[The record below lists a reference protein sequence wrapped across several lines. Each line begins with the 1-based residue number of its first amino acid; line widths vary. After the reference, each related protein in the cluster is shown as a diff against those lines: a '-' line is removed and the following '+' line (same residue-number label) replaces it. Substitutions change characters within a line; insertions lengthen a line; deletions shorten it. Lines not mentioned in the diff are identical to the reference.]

1 MTVDAAGANAAYIDQ
16 LYAQYQRD
24 PSALDQYWTAFFK
37 GFELGYQRSETDDT
51 AAVLEDASTSGP
63 GQDAYDMAQRITD
76 FGVLLELRQSVYSV
90 VGAYRQFGHLIAR
103 LDPLGH
109 SARSHP
115 LLALAEFGLSED
127 DLDKPLGGGGFLGQ
141 TDGTLRHLIEQL
153 HATYAGTLGVECESI
168 ADKDQRTWLQQR
180 MEPSL
185 NEPALSDSRKRQI
198 LERLMAAQ
206 EFERFLHTRH
216 VGKKRFSIEGGEA
229 LVPLLDTLIEI
240 GSAQG
245 LEEMVIG
252 MAHRGRLNV
261 LAHLLRKPYQVIL
274 GEFEGTARE
283 GHSAEEGDVKYHLG
297 YSYDHISAR
306 GRKIH
311 LSLSFNPSHL
321 ELVDPV
327 IEGIVHAKQDYL
339 HDTERCRVM
348 PVLIHGDAA
357 FTGQGTVAETL
368 NLSQLEGYRTGGSIH
383 IVINNQLGYTATPQE
398 TRFTP
403 YPTDVAQQIQ
413 APVFHV
419 NADDPEAVV
428 HAAELA
434 IGFRHEFKVDVLID
448 LWCYRRHGHSE
459 GDDPALTQPL
469 MYREIAR
476 HPTVVDQYAEKLVG
490 EGVVEAGEIK
500 AMHRHIRSQLDKA
513 QEMVEQALPL
523 PPPVPAFGGV
533 WKGLAPAGDD
543 WDAETAVDADRLTR
557 LGQVATKVPEG
568 FALSRTVQ
576 RIMTARREMAEGSQ
590 PVDWGCAEM
599 LALASLLQEHIP
611 VRLVGQDSQRGT
623 FAHRHAVWH
632 DVRSGQRH
640 VPLAHVDEEQGAFV
654 VLNTMLSELAV
665 LGFEYGISCADPRR
679 LVMWEA
685 QFGDFVNGAQLIID
699 QFISAGET
707 KWQRMSGLVL
717 LLPHGY
723 EGMGPDHSS
732 ARPERF
738 LQLCAKNNMQVCYPT
753 TPAQYFHLLRRQMQ
767 RRFRKPLILMMPKSL
782 LRNRQAV
789 SDLAAF
795 TQDGFQCVVDDPE
808 VGDVQS
814 VRRLVLC
821 SGKVYYDLAAGRGVE
836 NEIALVRLEQLYPFP
851 RDQIRT
857 VLERYTGIEEVL
869 WVQEEPRNMG
879 AWTFVECR
887 LDVLLD
893 GVPLRYVGRDEAA
906 SPATGFYRVHQAE
919 QEEIVSLAASFD
931 KISPAEESE
940 NGERGTNT

>member
-24 PSALDQYWTAFFK
+24 PGALDQHWTAFFE
-37 GFELGYQRSETDDT
+37 GFELGYQRSETDDS
-51 AAVLEDASTSGP
+51 AAVLEDASTGGP
-63 GQDAYDMAQRITD
+63 GRDTYDMTSRIID
-76 FGVLLELRQSVYSV
+76 YGVLLELSQSVYAMV
-90 VGAYRQFGHLIAR
+90 QAYRQFGHLIAR

-115 LLALAEFGLSED
+115 LLVLAEFGLSED
-127 DLDKPLGGGGFLGQ
+127 DLDKQLGSGGFLGR
-141 TDGTLRHLIEQL
+141 TDETLRHLIEQL
-153 HATYAGTLGVECESI
+153 HATYAGTLGVEYASI

-185 NEPALSDSRKRQI
+185 NQPVLADSQKRQI

-229 LVPLLDTLIEI
+229 LVPLLDTLVEI
-240 GSAQG
+240 GPAQG
-245 LEEMVIG
+245 MEEMVIG

-261 LAHLLRKPYQVIL
+261 LAHLLRKPYEVIL
-274 GEFEGTARE
+274 GEFEGAVSE
-283 GHSAEEGDVKYHLG
+283 AHFGEEGDVKYHLG
-297 YSYDHISAR
+297 YSYDHINAQ

-339 HDTERCRVM
+339 HDTERCRVV

-357 FTGQGTVAETL
+357 FTGQGIVAETL
-368 NLSQLEGYRTGGSIH
+368 NLSELEGYRTGGAIH
-383 IVINNQLGYTATPQE
+383 IIINNQLGYTATPQE
-398 TRFTP
+398 TRFTH

-434 IGFRHEFKVDVLID
+434 IGFRREFKVDVLID
-448 LWCYRRHGHSE
+448 LWCYRRHGHNES
-459 GDDPALTQPL
+459 DDPALTQPL
-469 MYREIAR
+469 MYREIAQ
-476 HPTVVDQYAEKLVG
+476 HPTVVDQYAEKLVA
-490 EGVVEAGEIK
+490 EGIVEAGAVQ
-500 AMHRHIRSQLDKA
+500 AMQRRIRSQLDKA
-513 QEMVEQALPL
+513 QETSAQELRS
-523 PPPVPAFGGV
+523 PPQVPAFGGV
-533 WKGLAPAGDD
+533 WKGLAPAGDN
-543 WDAETAVDADRLTR
+543 WNAETAVDADRLSR
-557 LGQVATKVPEG
+557 LGHLATQVPES
-568 FALSRTVQ
+568 FALSRIVQ

-632 DVRSGQRH
+632 DVHSGQRH
-640 VPLAHVDEEQGAFV
+640 VPLAHVGEEQGAFV

-665 LGFEYGISCADPRR
+665 LGFEYGISSADPRR

-685 QFGDFVNGAQLIID
+685 QFGDFVNGAQSIID
-699 QFISAGET
+699 QFISGGET

-717 LLPHGY
+717 LLPNGC
-723 EGMGPDHSS
+723 EGMGPEHSS
-732 ARPERF
+732 ARLERF

-753 TPAQYFHLLRRQMQ
+753 TPAQYFHLLRRQMH
-767 RRFRKPLILMMPKSL
+767 RKFRKPLILMMPKGQ

-795 TQDGFQCVVDDPE
+795 TQGGFQYLIDDPE
-808 VGDVQS
+808 VADARA

-821 SGKVYYDLAAGRGVE
+821 SGKVYYDLAASRGAE
-836 NEIALVRLEQLYPFP
+836 TGIALVRLEQLYPFP
-851 RDQIRT
+851 RGQIRT
-857 VLERYTGIEEVL
+857 VLERYTAVEEVL
-869 WVQEEPRNMG
+869 WVQEEARNMG
-879 AWTFVECR
+879 AWTFVESP
-887 LDVLLD
+887 LDALLG

-919 QEEIVSLAASFD
+919 QEEIVRSAAAFD
-931 KISPAEESE
+931 GRSPAEESE

>member
-1 MTVDAAGANAAYIDQ
+1 
-16 LYAQYQRD
+16 
-24 PSALDQYWTAFFK
+24 
-37 GFELGYQRSETDDT
+37 
-51 AAVLEDASTSGP
+51 
-63 GQDAYDMAQRITD
+63 
-76 FGVLLELRQSVYSV
+76 
-90 VGAYRQFGHLIAR
+90 
-103 LDPLGH
+103 
-109 SARSHP
+109 
-115 LLALAEFGLSED
+115 
-127 DLDKPLGGGGFLGQ
+127 
-141 TDGTLRHLIEQL
+141 
-153 HATYAGTLGVECESI
+153 
-168 ADKDQRTWLQQR
+168 
-180 MEPSL
+180 
-185 NEPALSDSRKRQI
+185 
-198 LERLMAAQ
+198 MAAQ

-229 LVPLLDTLIEI
+229 LVPLLDTLVET

-261 LAHLLRKPYQVIL
+261 LAHLLRKPYEVIL
-274 GEFEGTARE
+274 DEFEGAARE

-297 YSYDHISAR
+297 YSYDHISAC
-306 GRKIH
+306 GRNIH

-339 HDTERCRVM
+339 HDTERCRVV

-357 FTGQGTVAETL
+357 FTGQGIVAETL
-368 NLSQLEGYRTGGSIH
+368 NLSELEGYRTGGSIH

-419 NADDPEAVV
+419 NADDPEAVA

-434 IGFRHEFKVDVLID
+434 IGFRQEFKVDVLID
-448 LWCYRRHGHSE
+448 LWCYRRHGHNE

-476 HPTVVDQYAEKLVG
+476 HPTVVDQYAEKLVD
-490 EGVVEAGEIK
+490 ERVVEAGEVE
-500 AMHRHIRSQLDKA
+500 AMHRRIRSQLDKA
-513 QEMVEQALPL
+513 QEKVEQALRS

-533 WKGLAPAGDD
+533 WKGLAPAGDN
-543 WDAETAVDADRLTR
+543 WDAETAVAADRLTR
-557 LGQVATKVPEG
+557 LGHVATQVPEG

-576 RIMTARREMAEGSQ
+576 RVMTARQEMAEGSQ

-665 LGFEYGISCADPRR
+665 LGFEYGISSADPRR

-685 QFGDFVNGAQLIID
+685 QFGDFLNGAQLIID

-717 LLPHGY
+717 LLPHGC

-732 ARPERF
+732 ARLERF
-738 LQLCAKNNMQVCYPT
+738 LQLCAKNNMQVCCPT
-753 TPAQYFHLLRRQMQ
+753 TPAQYFHLLRRQMH
-767 RRFRKPLILMMPKSL
+767 RRFRKPLILMMPKGL

-795 TQDGFQCVVDDPE
+795 TQGGFQHLIDDPE
-808 VGDVQS
+808 VVDAQA

-821 SGKVYYDLAAGRGVE
+821 SGKIYYDLAASRGVE
-836 NEIALVRLEQLYPFP
+836 TGIALVRLEQLYPFP

-857 VLERYTGIEEVL
+857 VLERYTDVEEVL
-869 WVQEEPRNMG
+869 WVQDEARQYGGLDFCRIPARCAPRRCALALRG
-879 AWTFVECR
+879 ARRGSQSGYR
-887 LDVLLD
+887 LLP
-893 GVPLRYVGRDEAA
+893 GAPSRAGGNRQVGR
-906 SPATGFYRVHQAE
+906 G
-919 QEEIVSLAASFD
+919 I
-931 KISPAEESE
+931 
-940 NGERGTNT
+940 